1 MREKDLSKISRI
13 IRVLLK
19 YPEGVWIRRISRE
32 SKLPVSTVHFYIDNV
47 LGDLIENIGARDRKG
62 KFFGLRIVK
71 LKPKVR
77 ESVERKG
84 LKIVFNY
91 LKMYNKV

>member
-47 LGDLIENIGARDRKG
+47 LSDLIENIGARDRKG

-77 ESVERKG
+77 ESVEKKG